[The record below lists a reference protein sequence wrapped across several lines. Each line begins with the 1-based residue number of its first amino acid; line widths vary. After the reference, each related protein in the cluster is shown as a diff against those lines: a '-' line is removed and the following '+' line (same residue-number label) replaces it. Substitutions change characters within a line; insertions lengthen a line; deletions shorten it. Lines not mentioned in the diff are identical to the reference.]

1 MFCIE
6 EQKQAMQ
13 CRDLFPVATKDERD
27 ENKDRVEPKLH
38 VCWWVE
44 VGGAATVT
52 VVHPRLT
59 VWGISIGFSS
69 AVSCF
74 SGEKAWSMVQNQG
87 LREGELFGLVG
98 RLMVGGGLGLLGWI
112 NTIDTKG
119 LASRD
124 LLFSSNL
131 PSISLN
137 PPTTTTSLARLC
149 FIFCWGYKK
158 GGWRQQNDFFTNM

>member
-1 MFCIE
+1 
-6 EQKQAMQ
+6 MQ

-27 ENKDRVEPKLH
+27 ENKDRVEPELH
-38 VCWWVE
+38 VCWE
-44 VGGAATVT
+44 LGGAATAT

-87 LREGELFGLVG
+87 LREGELFELVG

-137 PPTTTTSLARLC
+137 PTITTSLARLC
-149 FIFCWGYKK
+149 FIFCWRYKK
-158 GGWRQQNDFFTNM
+158 GGLEATK